1 MSGASIDLLAQA
13 VAFLAVFT
21 LGISVAVYLLMD
33 LRHRQQLQRQA
44 RRVTLA
50 AHLIPPL
57 TPQAL
62 HTLWSRCNRA
72 SRKILEEILTDR
84 CRLAE
89 GEERSGAA
97 QFLMG
102 IGIYDRWLQE
112 IRQGRKSRRAQA
124 ARKLGYVHDRR
135 GVEALVAAA
144 GDSYALV
151 RLAVALSLG
160 RLKDPAGLPGLIH
173 LAQGRTKTIP
183 DLTLAAALAACA
195 EGCSSLIAG
204 LLRAPHVQTR
214 VIGAWALSEVA
225 DETSLPAL
233 SDAIRDP
240 DPEVRAKVAR
250 ALGRVP
256 EERSLNLLSALA
268 RDPVPF
274 VRVRALDALGKQK
287 SSAAEPLVLGGLDDH
302 MPEVRNRAAAALRQI
317 YGMKA
322 GLIAKVHAAGSRR
335 SFNTLISEWE
345 RAGFL
350 HTLVAGLITRDWV
363 RFVETQETIR
373 VLIAAGMTQALVN
386 MVLVFPGVKVRL
398 RLLRLLV
405 AEPRANVMAD
415 LLALIGRPGC
425 DPRVAQAIRKVAVMS
440 PPISSAD
447 IKSDTV

>member
-1 MSGASIDLLAQA
+1 MSGASIDLLEQA

-21 LGISVAVYLLMD
+21 LGIAVAVYLLMD

-50 AHLIPPL
+50 AHLIPPV

-62 HTLWSRCNRA
+62 HALWSRCNRA

-102 IGIYDRWLQE
+102 IGVYDRWLQE
-112 IRQGRKSRRAQA
+112 IRQGRKSRRVQSAL
-124 ARKLGYVHDRR
+124 RLGYVHDRR

-144 GDSYALV
+144 SDGDAVV

-160 RLKDPAGLPGLIH
+160 RLKDPGGLPGLIH

-195 EGCSSLIAG
+195 EGCPSLIAG
-204 LLRAPHVQTR
+204 LLRAPRVQTR

-225 DETSLPAL
+225 DGTSLPAL
-233 SDAIRDP
+233 SDATRDS

-256 EERSLNLLSALA
+256 EEGSLHLLSALA

-287 SSAAEPLVLGGLDDH
+287 SSAAEPLVLAGIDDP
-302 MPEVRNRAAAALRQI
+302 MPEVRNRAAAAIRQI

-322 GLIAKVHAAGSRR
+322 DLITKVLGAGSRR
-335 SFNTLISEWE
+335 SFITLISEWE

-350 HTLVAGLITRDWV
+350 RILMAGLSTRDWA
-363 RFVETQETIR
+363 RFVETQGTIR
-373 VLIAAGMTQALVN
+373 LLIAAGMTQALVN
-386 MVLVFPGVKVRL
+386 LVLVFPGIKVRL

-405 AEPRANVMAD
+405 ANPRANVIAD
-415 LLALIGRPGC
+415 LEALIGRPGC
-425 DPRVAQAIRKVAVMS
+425 DPRVAQAIRKVALMS
-440 PPISSAD
+440 PAISSAN
-447 IKSDTV
+447 IESDSV